1 MWGILSVW
9 YRAFD
14 FSPNPLPGWTLGNTS
29 VTYRLATTRRRAH
42 TTCLRSDLNHR
53 TSLNL
58 DNLSLSQC
66 TEPPH
71 RTLRGPNLTIPQGLL
86 WKIQNRYDI
95 WWPVRDTQIDSHFQ
109 VQGGWGTVAGMDS
122 SSYKLD
128 QGVFLPT
135 KVVVVLQR
143 FYFNIPMS
151 CNSFHKYNPANVWRS
166 MRNLSDRYFEPDD
179 STRHSLTCGW
189 LNAMSVSTPSTRHQH
204 LPFRDKAVSILAPR
218 LPALAPSAG
227 RCCEDGRH

>member
-1 MWGILSVW
+1 
-9 YRAFD
+9 
-14 FSPNPLPGWTLGNTS
+14 
-29 VTYRLATTRRRAH
+29 
-42 TTCLRSDLNHR
+42 
-53 TSLNL
+53 
-58 DNLSLSQC
+58 
-66 TEPPH
+66 
-71 RTLRGPNLTIPQGLL
+71 
-86 WKIQNRYDI
+86 
-95 WWPVRDTQIDSHFQ
+95 
-109 VQGGWGTVAGMDS
+109 MDS

-189 LNAMSVSTPSTRHQH
+189 LNDQMTMSVTVIVDGVALTRHR
-204 LPFRDKAVSILAPR
+204 RDD
-218 LPALAPSAG
+218 PSRVA
-227 RCCEDGRH
+227 RHS